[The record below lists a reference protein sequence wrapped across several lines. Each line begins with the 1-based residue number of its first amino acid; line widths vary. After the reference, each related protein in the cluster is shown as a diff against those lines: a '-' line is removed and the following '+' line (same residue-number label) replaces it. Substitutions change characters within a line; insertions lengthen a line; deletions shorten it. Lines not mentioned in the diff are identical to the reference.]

1 MDKKR
6 KKEFNI
12 ESHQKLEEHYK
23 QIFIKQKRENERTIE
38 LQKEKIIKEANYWKE
53 EFIKDHNILL
63 KQKKLLEFENNKLKR
78 QQQQQKQ
85 KYEKAIS
92 VQYKM
97 LCQLNPNE
105 IPDELQE
112 ILNKTINNIDLWT
125 LH

>member
-38 LQKEKIIKEANYWKE
+38 LQKEKIIEEANSWKS
-53 EFIKDHNILL
+53 EFIKEHNILL
-63 KQKKLLEFENNKLKR
+63 KQNKLLEFENNKLKR
-78 QQQQQKQ
+78 QQQHQKQ

-97 LCQLNPNE
+97 LCQLNPNK
-105 IPDELQE
+105 IPDDLQKM
-112 ILNKTINNIDLWT
+112 LDKTIYYIDLWT
-125 LH
+125 LD